1 MAELKEQKEML
12 GYFNTQEKRLQMI
25 ESQLK
30 SMTASGLKLINLPAL
45 FIEDYT
51 AMPTGNRKKE

>member
-1 MAELKEQKEML
+1 
-12 GYFNTQEKRLQMI
+12 MI